1 MPCTCAH
8 DNAARCNR
16 WSRVRRRRHWPR
28 KCGGS
33 RATTLRLSRKL
44 RWWKGLLQIMMG
56 RDESPV
62 DDHRERELG
71 PTIRAPP
78 PCTPSCEQVSSNW
91 PLISCPVSLYAGE
104 TGGKIVCPVGII
116 KAVHDVNFV
125 SHDVALLR
133 VNHVLCRCTRTS
145 GVPSDGKMYTHA
157 PPLPRCD
164 GCHSTSWSS
173 WNHKESP

>member
-1 MPCTCAH
+1 M
-8 DNAARCNR
+8 
-16 WSRVRRRRHWPR
+16 RRRRHWPR

-33 RATTLRLSRKL
+33 RATTLRQLRKL

-116 KAVHDVNFV
+116 KAVLMMSTSSPMMWHCFTSIMYYVG
-125 SHDVALLR
+125 AR
-133 VNHVLCRCTRTS
+133 VHQGCHPTARCTRTPPPS
-145 GVPSDGKMYTHA
+145 PAATGVTHT
-157 PPLPRCD
+157 LPRGHLGTIRKARSQCR
-164 GCHSTSWSS
+164 
-173 WNHKESP
+173 SPALPR

>member
-1 MPCTCAH
+1 M
-8 DNAARCNR
+8 
-16 WSRVRRRRHWPR
+16 RRRRHWPR

-33 RATTLRLSRKL
+33 RATTLRQLRKL

-104 TGGKIVCPVGII
+104 TGGEIVCPVGII
-116 KAVHDVNFV
+116 KAVLMMSTSSPMMWHCFTSIMYYVGAAYIRGAIRRQDVHARPPPPPLRRV
-125 SHDVALLR
+125 SHTLYLVVILE
-133 VNHVLCRCTRTS
+133 
-145 GVPSDGKMYTHA
+145 P
-157 PPLPRCD
+157 
-164 GCHSTSWSS
+164 
-173 WNHKESP
+173 

>member
-1 MPCTCAH
+1 M
-8 DNAARCNR
+8 
-16 WSRVRRRRHWPR
+16 RRRRHWPR

-33 RATTLRLSRKL
+33 RATTLRQLRKL

-116 KAVHDVNFV
+116 KAVHGVNFV
-125 SHDVALLR
+125 SHDVALLH
-133 VNHVLCRCTRTS
+133 VNHVLCRCRVHQGCHPTARCTRTPPPS
-145 GVPSDGKMYTHA
+145 PAATGVTHT
-157 PPLPRCD
+157 LPRGHLGTIRKARSQCR
-164 GCHSTSWSS
+164 
-173 WNHKESP
+173 SPALPR